1 MFRIPTAGKVPSR
14 LTAKMAVLQTSDS
27 VSKVP
32 PPLKIGI
39 TCFPLIGGSGILAT
53 ALGMELA
60 ERGHE
65 VHFFSHAKPVR
76 LDLSLPRIHFHEVE
90 VGHATVFP
98 CPDYTL
104 PLAVK
109 MAEIGRAKSLDI
121 FHVHYAVPHATAAF
135 LAREMIGAGAPKV
148 VTTLH
153 GTDTTL
159 LGPNPQYRAAI
170 EHALIHSDAVTIV
183 SESLRR
189 QTQEIFRLRD
199 EIQVI
204 PNFFTPNHASKSREE
219 VRRELGISD
228 HQFLVTHMSNLR
240 PTKRIDLLLRVIAA
254 AAHRDRIRLLV
265 LAGASFAP
273 FRSLIDELG
282 LRDNVLVKE
291 DAAAVEDFLPASDA
305 GLYTSENESFGLSIL
320 ETMFFGKPVVA
331 FQIGG
336 IPEVVGDAACLHP
349 FGDID
354 RMASS
359 LDWLIDSPGEAR
371 ALGERGRTRAQDF
384 FTAATVVPEYENL
397 YRRVMA

>member
-1 MFRIPTAGKVPSR
+1 
-14 LTAKMAVLQTSDS
+14 MAVLQTSDA

-53 ALGMELA
+53 ALGTELA
-60 ERGHE
+60 ARGHD

-76 LDLSLPRIHFHEVE
+76 LDLSRPRIHFHQVE

-109 MAEIGRAKSLDI
+109 MAEVGQAKALDV

-135 LAREMIGAGAPKV
+135 LATEMIGPGAPKV

-170 EHALIHSDAVTIV
+170 EHALNHSDAVTTV

-189 QTQEIFRLRD
+189 QTEETFRLRD
-199 EIQVI
+199 EIRVI
-204 PNFFTPNHASKSREE
+204 PNFFTPNPSMKTREE
-219 VRRELGISD
+219 VRRELGITD
-228 HQFLVTHMSNLR
+228 REFLVAHMSNLR
-240 PTKRIDLLLRVIAA
+240 PTKRVDLLLRVIAA
-254 AAHRDRIRLLV
+254 ASNRARIRLLV

-273 FRSLIDELG
+273 FQALVDELG
-282 LRDNVLVKE
+282 LRENVIVKE
-291 DAAAVEDFLPASDA
+291 DAAAVEDFLPAADA

-331 FQIGG
+331 FRIGG
-336 IPEVVGDAACLHP
+336 IPEVTGAAAELHE
-349 FGDID
+349 FGDIPG
-354 RMASS
+354 MAAT
-359 LDWLIDSPGEAR
+359 LDKWVDSPEEAARLGRIAR
-371 ALGERGRTRAQDF
+371 ARAEECFIADK
-384 FTAATVVPEYENL
+384 VVPRYEAL
-397 YRRVMA
+397 YREVLSQSDRA

>member
-1 MFRIPTAGKVPSR
+1 MESR
-14 LTAKMAVLQTSDS
+14 
-27 VSKVP
+27 
-32 PPLKIGI
+32 PLKLGI

-60 ERGHE
+60 ARGHD

-109 MAEIGRAKSLDI
+109 MAEVGRANALDL

-135 LAREMIGAGAPKV
+135 LATEMIGAGAPKV

-170 EHALIHSDAVTIV
+170 EHALNHSNAVTTV

-189 QTQEIFRLRD
+189 QTEETFRLRD
-199 EIQVI
+199 PIQVI
-204 PNFFTPNHASKSREE
+204 PNFFTPNPSTKNREE
-219 VRRELGISD
+219 VRRDLAISD
-228 HQFLVTHMSNLR
+228 REFLVIHMSNLR

-254 AAHRDRIRLLV
+254 ASHRDRIRLLI
-265 LAGASFAP
+265 LAGAPFAP
-273 FRSLIDELG
+273 FRSLVDDLG
-282 LRDNVLVKE
+282 LRDNVIVKE

-320 ETMFFGKPVVA
+320 ETLFFGKPVVA
-331 FQIGG
+331 FRIGG
-336 IPEVVGDAACLHP
+336 IPEVVGTAALLHL
-349 FGDID
+349 FGDVAG
-354 RMASS
+354 MAKS
-359 LDWLIDSPGEAR
+359 LDLLVDSPDTARELGARGNERAARMFTADVVVPQYEALYR
-371 ALGERGRTRAQDF
+371 AVLALG
-384 FTAATVVPEYENL
+384 
-397 YRRVMA
+397 